1 MATLTVNATLG
12 NDAVSNAQL
21 ENMAEGTLKGRAA
34 GGGTGDPQDL
44 TPDQA
49 STILDG
55 ATDPFVRTSAQL
67 ETSTG
72 GNGAA
77 DAGKVAEFNLEGQL
91 RASVANSSTPAI
103 WGSSSGTGLAGFFNA
118 ASAAEAVL
126 ITNSGAGPSLLC
138 RNTSSGLGADIESK
152 GKAIS
157 VHAAYTGVGTPD
169 IADFVTG
176 LVPAVQLRVK
186 NDGGLE
192 WPSAGTGPQTTAT
205 NLPAF
210 GSSTKGVVP
219 ASGGGT
225 TNFLR
230 ADGTWAAPAGGV
242 SDGDK
247 GDITVSGSGATW
259 TIDSGAVTNA
269 KRADMADSRISGRAV
284 GAGTGAPQDL
294 TPAEVANMLAG
305 EFVED
310 GQALSIGL
318 QFPNAGLSI
327 ADQNADHTL
336 VIVPDEN
343 LTADR
348 QLSIRVDDD
357 NKFLRLTGSLTAA
370 ADAEV
375 SGLNTGDQ
383 TITLTGDV
391 TGSGTGSF
399 AATIANDAVT
409 YAKMQNVSATDRI
422 LGRQSSGAGDVEEIT
437 CTAAGRA
444 LLDDADA
451 NAQRETLGL
460 IRRKITTA
468 TTGVSTS
475 YTDITDLNFSAVAG
489 TTYFI
494 NAWVLAECS
503 STSGGICLSANG
515 PAFTWYSA
523 RYEGAHAAGS
533 VVRSDITAYDSL
545 GTLADP
551 GTVAAPNTPYLFVL
565 QAILVPSANGTFTM
579 RVKRGGT
586 TGTVAVR
593 AGMIEATAM

>member
-21 ENMAEGTLKGRAA
+21 ENMAQGTLKGRAA

-103 WGSSSGTGLAGFFNA
+103 WGSSSGTGLAGYFNA

-126 ITNSGAGPSLLC
+126 ITNSGAGPSLLS
-138 RNTSSGLGADIESK
+138 RNTSSGLGADIESV

-230 ADGTWAAPAGGV
+230 ADGSWAAPPSGGIT
-242 SDGDK
+242 DG
-247 GDITVSGSGATW
+247 S
-259 TIDSGAVTNA
+259 
-269 KRADMADSRISGRAV
+269 
-284 GAGTGAPQDL
+284 
-294 TPAEVANMLAG
+294 
-305 EFVED
+305 
-310 GQALSIGL
+310 ALSIGL
-318 QFPNAGLSI
+318 QFPNAGLTI
-327 ADQNADHTL
+327 ADEGGDHTL
-336 VIVPDEN
+336 VIVPAEN
-343 LTADR
+343 FTANR
-348 QLSIRVDDD
+348 QLSIALDDHNRALEMFGD
-357 NKFLRLTGSLTAA
+357 LYVT
-370 ADAEV
+370 ADATV
-375 SGLNTGDQ
+375 SGTNTGDQ

-475 YTDITDLNFSAVAG
+475 YTDVTDLSFSVVAG
-489 TTYFI
+489 TTYSFM
-494 NAWVLAECS
+494 ATVLAECS
-503 STSGGICLSANG
+503 STSGGVCLTANG
-515 PAFTWYSA
+515 PAATRFAA
-523 RYEGAHAAGS
+523 RYEGNQTAGGS
-533 VVRSDITAYDSL
+533 ITRSDITAYDTMGS
-545 GTLADP
+545 LADP
-551 GTVAAPNTPYLFVL
+551 NTVTAANTPYVFTL
-565 QAILVPSANGTFTM
+565 QGVIVPSANGTFTL

-593 AGMIEATAM
+593 AGTLEATAM